1 MTNPPVDFS
10 IVIPMK
16 DEEAN
21 VAPLVEELSAVME
34 GLGTHEIIVVDD
46 GSTDGTWQALQGC
59 KEKTGALR
67 TVRHGRNYGQ
77 SAGFWTGLKRARGRI
92 VVMMDGDGQN
102 DPRDI
107 PKLAAEL
114 ERGAD
119 VCLTWRADRQDTWMK
134 KIQSRIGNGVRNWLL
149 KSDIRDTGSQLRAF
163 RAHCLEDL
171 PHFDGMHRFMG
182 NLFLMRGCRVVQI
195 AAHHRRR
202 RAGKTKYGLGNRAWR
217 GLKDVFGVRWLGQR
231 MIRSKVERDDV

>member
-1 MTNPPVDFS
+1 
-10 IVIPMK
+10 
-16 DEEAN
+16 
-21 VAPLVEELSAVME
+21 
-34 GLGTHEIIVVDD
+34 
-46 GSTDGTWQALQGC
+46 
-59 KEKTGALR
+59 
-67 TVRHGRNYGQ
+67 
-77 SAGFWTGLKRARGRI
+77 
-92 VVMMDGDGQN
+92 
-102 DPRDI
+102 
-107 PKLAAEL
+107 
-114 ERGAD
+114 
-119 VCLTWRADRQDTWMK
+119 K